1 MARLLR
7 SVVQWLFR
15 SALAS
20 GCAEQ
25 PGGCEQ
31 HAAAP
36 LSGSALASGDTMT
49 RRASKRTTLKDKYK
63 IQRKIKQHKA
73 KQAKLQKLK
82 AGRKSKLKKD
92 P

>member
-1 MARLLR
+1 
-7 SVVQWLFR
+7 
-15 SALAS
+15 
-20 GCAEQ
+20 
-25 PGGCEQ
+25 
-31 HAAAP
+31 
-36 LSGSALASGDTMT
+36 MT

>member
-1 MARLLR
+1 MAVSSTLAEPAG
-7 SVVQWLFR
+7 
-15 SALAS
+15 SARW
-20 GCAEQ
+20 
-25 PGGCEQ
+25 
-31 HAAAP
+31 
-36 LSGSALASGDTMT
+36 LSGVASVMT